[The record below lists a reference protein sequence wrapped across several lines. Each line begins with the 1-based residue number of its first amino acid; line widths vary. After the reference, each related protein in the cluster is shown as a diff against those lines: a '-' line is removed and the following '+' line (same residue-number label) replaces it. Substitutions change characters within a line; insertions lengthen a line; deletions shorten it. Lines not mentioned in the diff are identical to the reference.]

1 VGRLLQCNLGF
12 RIGSSA
18 AEQPAPPRGRSTFST
33 GRHGSWAP
41 IAREPGGA
49 RRQVLPRKLPLRP
62 AVAISAMGHERRIGA
77 NAPAAG
83 RPQTADPAGG
93 QRGFRLGP

>member
-1 VGRLLQCNLGF
+1 MGRLLQCNLGF

-49 RRQVLPRKLPLRP
+49 RRQVLPGNRP
-62 AVAISAMGHERRIGA
+62 PSQAVVASALGHK
-77 NAPAAG
+77 
-83 RPQTADPAGG
+83 RP
-93 QRGFRLGP
+93 